1 MTMDSAG
8 TPLPSTP
15 YMLLY
20 KTEGESIDVIYDKY
34 KDDAH
39 LQALFIVSGPD
50 SYEPLALN
58 SLQLHDLSLLISIIP
73 RKFQSKILSLAH
85 NTKYLEAS
93 VTGFFSGFIHGKS
106 RGKPV
111 LAGCVNC
118 KACQDYSTMLIRDY
132 VT

>member
-1 MTMDSAG
+1 MDSAG

-39 LQALFIVSGPD
+39 LQALFIVSGD

-93 VTGFFSGFIHGKS
+93 VTGVFPGFIHGS
-106 RGKPV
+106 QGKPV
-111 LAGCVNC
+111 LAGCLTVRHA
-118 KACQDYSTMLIRDY
+118 KTILYSTMLIRDY